1 MVEDT
6 RLNTCVYLY
15 FKEGMCTEQHCM
27 DKTTSD
33 VRKLL
38 CYDNE
43 NKNKEAS
50 ERIKAQITQ
59 TLIL

>member
-15 FKEGMCTEQHCM
+15 FKEGMYAEQHCM
-27 DKTTSD
+27 EKTTSD

-43 NKNKEAS
+43 EQ
-50 ERIKAQITQ
+50 E
-59 TLIL
+59 